1 MRTFQERLPV
11 ARSLGSMHVTTTFET
26 QSFAEELDAAALAAA
41 AAAQEPEIPELPEP
55 IKRSSRKSILALSV
69 CALAINGAAAIYT
82 SPSDFSSLNVSHLAD
97 LLPRREASEPKPD
110 PVLAA
115 LKEIQSA
122 QQQHTALL
130 QQNNQAA
137 DQNSVL
143 LQQDSMLL
151 LSLRQSITDERVD
164 VRKISSQ
171 LSTLMAKIDNLQNTM
186 TSDVTSSIRRAHARY
201 GLPAAL
207 RKRMV
212 REPKPVGPVGP
223 VAPVGPV
230 GPVSVGGAPLT
241 VPAVTAA
248 APES

>member
-1 MRTFQERLPV
+1 MQ
-11 ARSLGSMHVTTTFET
+11 MTTTFEM

-41 AAAQEPEIPELPEP
+41 AAEQETPVP
-55 IKRSSRKSILALSV
+55 IKQSSRKSVLTLAV

-82 SPSDFSSLNVSHLAD
+82 SPTDFRSLSVDSLAQ
-97 LLPRREASEPKPD
+97 LLPRLQTSVPKPD
-110 PVLAA
+110 PVVAA
-115 LKEIQSA
+115 LKDIQAA

-130 QQNNQAA
+130 QQNNQAS

-143 LQQDSMLL
+143 LQQDSMVL
-151 LSLRQSITDERVD
+151 LSLRQSITEERVD

-171 LSTLMAKIDNLQNTM
+171 LSTLMAKIDTLQNTV
-186 TSDVTSSIRRAHARY
+186 TSDVTSSVRRAHARY
-201 GLPAAL
+201 GLPAAM

-212 REPKPVGPVGP
+212 RDVREVKPL
-223 VAPVGPV
+223 

-241 VPAVTAA
+241 VPAATA

>member
-1 MRTFQERLPV
+1 MQ
-11 ARSLGSMHVTTTFET
+11 MTTTFEM

-41 AAAQEPEIPELPEP
+41 AAADEPEISEAPAL
-55 IKRSSRKSILALSV
+55 IKRSSRKSVLALSV

-82 SPSDFSSLNVSHLAD
+82 SPSDFSSLNVGRLAE
-97 LLPRREASEPKPD
+97 LLPRLEASEPKPD
-110 PVLAA
+110 PVIAA
-115 LKEIQSA
+115 LKDIQAA

-130 QQNNQAA
+130 QQTNQAT

-143 LQQDSMLL
+143 LQQDSMVL

-171 LSTLMAKIDNLQNTM
+171 LSTLMAKIDALQNTT

-201 GLPAAL
+201 GLSAAM

-212 REPKPVGPVGP
+212 REAKPL
-223 VAPVGPV
+223 

-241 VPAVTAA
+241 VPAATA

>member
-1 MRTFQERLPV
+1 MQMT
-11 ARSLGSMHVTTTFET
+11 ATFET

-41 AAAQEPEIPELPEP
+41 ASADEPEISEAPALL
-55 IKRSSRKSILALSV
+55 KRSSRKSVLALAV

-82 SPSDFSSLNVSHLAD
+82 SPTDFRSLTVASLVE
-97 LLPRREASEPKPD
+97 LLPRLEASVPKPD
-110 PVLAA
+110 PVVAA
-115 LKEIQSA
+115 LKDIQAA

-130 QQNNQAA
+130 QQNNQAS

-143 LQQDSMLL
+143 LQQDSMVL
-151 LSLRQSITDERVD
+151 LSLRQSITEERVD

-171 LSTLMAKIDNLQNTM
+171 LSALMAKIDNLQNTV
-186 TSDVTSSIRRAHARY
+186 TSDVTSSVRRAHARY
-201 GLPAAL
+201 GLPPAL

-212 REPKPVGPVGP
+212 REVMPL
-223 VAPVGPV
+223 

-241 VPAVTAA
+241 APAATA